1 MKNFF
6 RTILSLALLLIFTGL
21 TAQESYRII
30 FLGDTHFDAEDEK
43 YHTPGISKA
52 SSRDTE
58 MWKERLPQLLTAAA
72 KKAGADTA
80 FVLQGGDFVEG
91 GSGSGAAHRN
101 MLEDGYK
108 KLQSFFPVP
117 FIAVLGNH
125 DVSSRLL
132 PTEKGPG
139 IQQITRNFVT
149 EKILPVIRNTKHISG
164 VMVSNRGTDIAFR
177 YGKDLYFLM
186 NFNGYGTNPDFVKEV
201 LEKNADARYKII
213 LTHAGPVSWDVRWM
227 PNWRLYGSK
236 SIKVRNEMLEL
247 FQKHNCIFLTGH
259 YHGIAS
265 LEYTT
270 EKGSIYQIQGCCVW
284 TPDIPEKVT
293 PIHAGPAEYGKF
305 IQRSK
310 HLNAA
315 QKQALIDFFKPG
327 MKSYYYAKGAGYMT
341 LDISEK
347 EVVVNY
353 FHRAED
359 TPSCT
364 FRIPKK

>member
-6 RTILSLALLLIFTGL
+6 RTILSLAFLLIFAGL
-21 TAQESYRII
+21 TAQDSYRII

-52 SSRDTE
+52 SARDTG
-58 MWKERLPQLLTAAA
+58 MWKERLPQLLKAAA
-72 KKAGADTA
+72 KKAEVNTA
-80 FVLQGGDFVEG
+80 FVLQGGDMVEG
-91 GSGSGAAHRN
+91 GSGTAATHTN
-101 MLEDGYK
+101 MLVDGYK
-108 KLQSFFPVP
+108 CLQGFFPVP
-117 FIAVLGNH
+117 FLTVAGNH
-125 DVSSRLL
+125 DISSRVLEGE
-132 PTEKGPG
+132 PNARSIYQEFAKKH
-139 IQQITRNFVT
+139 V
-149 EKILPVIRNTKHISG
+149 LPVIRNIKG
-164 VMVSNRGTDIAFR
+164 VSNVMESKSGMDIAFR

-186 NFNGYGTNPDFVKEV
+186 NFNGYGTNPAFVKEV
-201 LEKNADARYKII
+201 LKKNADARYKIMI
-213 LTHAGPVSWDVRWM
+213 THGGPVPWDVRWM
-227 PNWRLYGSK
+227 PNWRLYGNLKIAS
-236 SIKVRNEMLEL
+236 RNVMLEL

-284 TPDIPEKVT
+284 TPGIPEKVK
-293 PIHAGPAEYGKF
+293 PIHAGPVEYGKF
-305 IQRSK
+305 LQKSK
-310 HLNAA
+310 NLSPE
-315 QKQALIDFFKPG
+315 QKKELIDFFKPG
-327 MKSYYYAKGAGYMT
+327 MKSYYYAAGAGYMT

>member
-6 RTILSLALLLIFTGL
+6 RTILSLALLLIFIGL
-21 TAQESYRII
+21 TAQDSYRII

-43 YHTPGISKA
+43 YHPAGVSKA
-52 SSRDTE
+52 SARDIG

-80 FVLQGGDFVEG
+80 FVLQGGDMVEG
-91 GSGSGAAHRN
+91 GSGTAATHTN
-101 MLEDGYK
+101 MLVDGYK
-108 KLQSFFPVP
+108 CLQGFFPVP
-117 FIAVLGNH
+117 FLTVAGNH
-125 DVSSRLL
+125 DISSRVLEGE
-132 PTEKGPG
+132 PSARSIYQEFAKKH
-139 IQQITRNFVT
+139 V
-149 EKILPVIRNTKHISG
+149 LPVIRNIKG
-164 VMVSNRGTDIAFR
+164 VSNVMESKSGMDIAFR

-186 NFNGYGTNPDFVKEV
+186 NFNGYGTNPEFVKEV

-227 PNWRLYGSK
+227 PNWRLYGNLKIAS
-236 SIKVRNEMLEL
+236 RNVMLEL

-259 YHGIAS
+259 YHGVAS

-270 EKGSIYQIQGCCVW
+270 EKGSIYQIMNNCVW
-284 TPDIPEKVT
+284 TPGIPEKVK
-293 PIHAGPAEYGKF
+293 PIHAGPVEYGKF
-305 IQRSK
+305 LQKSK
-310 HLNAA
+310 HLSPE
-315 QKQALIDFFKPG
+315 QKKELIDFFKPG
-327 MKSYYYAKGAGYMT
+327 MKSYYYATGAGYMT

-359 TPSCT
+359 TPSLT

>member
-6 RTILSLALLLIFTGL
+6 RTILSLAFLLIFIGL
-21 TAQESYRII
+21 TAQDSYRII

-43 YHTPGISKA
+43 YHPAGVSKA
-52 SSRDTE
+52 SARDIG
-58 MWKERLPQLLTAAA
+58 MWKERLPQLLKAAA
-72 KKAGADTA
+72 KKADANTA
-80 FVLQGGDFVEG
+80 FVLQGGDMVEG
-91 GSGSGAAHRN
+91 GSGTAATHTN
-101 MLEDGYK
+101 MLVDGYK
-108 KLQSFFPVP
+108 CLQGFFPVP
-117 FIAVLGNH
+117 FLTVAGNH
-125 DVSSRLL
+125 DISSKVL
-132 PTEKGPG
+132 KGEPQAH
-139 IQQITRNFVT
+139 IIYRNFAK
-149 EKILPVIRNTKHISG
+149 EHLLPVIKSVKGVSG
-164 VMVSNRGTDIAFR
+164 VMVSTRGTDIAFR

-186 NFNGYGTNPDFVKEV
+186 NFNGYGTSPDFVKEV

-213 LTHAGPVSWDVRWM
+213 LTHAGPVSWDVRWR
-227 PNWRLYGSK
+227 PNWRLYGNV
-236 SIKVRNEMLEL
+236 KVADRNVMLEL

-310 HLNAA
+310 HLNTA